1 MIKSKK
7 LIVLIALCFVLAL
20 VGGLHAGAEQAL
32 KAKNEGEC
40 WYFKNIAHQGAE
52 AARIIGGDNAD
63 VLAYF
68 GKAWTDYN
76 NLQKEMVAQ
85 KQEEAKKQEQETK
98 ANLQYLGNYQ
108 LTAYPSGTG
117 PNSYNGK
124 SQTLN
129 YTAAS
134 DSIPGGTWIYIEGY
148 GEYYVEDSGVGNDY
162 TVDLYM
168 GDPSTCRQFGR
179 KYNVPVYK
187 ILNR

>member
-32 KAKNEGEC
+32 KARNEGEC

-76 NLQKEMVAQ
+76 NLQKELVAQ
-85 KQEEAKKQEQETK
+85 KQEEAKKQEQEYK

-187 ILNR
+187 IMNR

>member
-32 KAKNEGEC
+32 KARNEGEC

-85 KQEEAKKQEQETK
+85 KQEEAKKQEQEYK

>member
-32 KAKNEGEC
+32 KARNEGEC

-52 AARIIGGDNAD
+52 AARIIGGDNEA

-76 NLQKEMVAQ
+76 NLQKEMV
-85 KQEEAKKQEQETK
+85 AKKQEQETK

-168 GDPSTCRQFGR
+168 GDYNTCMQFGR